1 MARPQSE
8 ARGEGRLI
16 LLYHERLKVT
26 VHVGGRLFEVE
37 YVQVPHE
44 RIAAD
49 VRRRRLGWLRDI
61 VRGQA
66 HEPRQK
72 RFVLRVVVAVG
83 ALCSVGVRSLPE
95 RIRSL
100 CERIEGYCAGC
111 VQEGRAEAQRAQRD
125 SARRRA
131 CYRCDI

>member
-1 MARPQSE
+1 MFE
-8 ARGEGRLI
+8 GYGARGR
-16 LLYHERLKVT
+16 
-26 VHVGGRLFEVE
+26 RLFEVE

-83 ALCSVGVRSLPE
+83 ALRSVGVRSLPE
-95 RIRSL
+95 RIRSH
-100 CERIEGYCAGC
+100 CEPNDVYWVACLQEWRAG
-111 VQEGRAEAQRAQRD
+111 E
-125 SARRRA
+125 
-131 CYRCDI
+131 CYRKGDQPRLDIIGPEWIIAHSDIS